1 MKQSEEYVK
10 LYQTKTPN
18 SLIPHLDFIQE
29 IEVKKTA
36 QGYVWDS
43 NGKRRLFLPE
53 DKDGICYPAHST
65 DIEWQEV
72 AGISVVAIRNLYE
85 KKLEAG
91 KQILQQMMDTAVK
104 ELDHVRYKEV
114 KLIQLP

>member
-43 NGKRRLFLPE
+43 NGKHRLFLPE
-53 DKDGICYPAHST
+53 DKDGIVIPR
-65 DIEWQEV
+65 IV
-72 AGISVVAIRNLYE
+72 PISNGRKLLVSALLPSVTCMRRSWNL
-85 KKLEAG
+85 G
-91 KQILQQMMDTAVK
+91 N
-104 ELDHVRYKEV
+104 RYSNR
-114 KLIQLP
+114 